1 MPPGAG
7 QARSLSDRPLIVA
20 IDGPSGVGK
29 STAARL
35 LARRLGVPFLDTG
48 AMYRAIGLKA
58 MESGM
63 DPGDAA
69 AVGPLAERVDLR
81 LERRADGTFEVLL
94 DGRPIEERIRTREVG
109 EAASRVSEHPAVRR
123 RMVALQRAIAGR
135 HGGVLEGR
143 DIGTRVFPETP
154 HKFFLDAR
162 PEVRFRRRHEQLA
175 AAGSPAGFAEVVE
188 EITGRDRR
196 DSRRT
201 DSPLTRDPSYTFI
214 DSSDVS
220 LEEVVERMAR
230 EVADRERA
238 ARGEEA

>member
-1 MPPGAG
+1 M
-7 QARSLSDRPLIVA
+7 RDRPLIVA
-20 IDGPSGVGK
+20 IDGPSGAGK

-48 AMYRAIGLKA
+48 AMYRAIGLA
-58 MESGM
+58 ALDQGL

-69 AVGPLAERVDLR
+69 AVGPLAERADVR
-81 LERRADGTFEVLL
+81 LERRPDGTFEVLL
-94 DGRPIEERIRTREVG
+94 DGRPVEERIRTPEVG

-175 AAGSPAGFAEVVE
+175 RAGRPAALEEVVE

-214 DSSDVS
+214 DSSEVP

-230 EVADRERA
+230 EIEARER
-238 ARGEEA
+238 